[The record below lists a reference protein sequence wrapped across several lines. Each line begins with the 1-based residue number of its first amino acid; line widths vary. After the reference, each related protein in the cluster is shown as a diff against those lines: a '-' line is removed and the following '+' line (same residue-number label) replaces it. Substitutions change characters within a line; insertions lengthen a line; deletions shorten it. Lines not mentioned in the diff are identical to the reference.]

1 MSWST
6 GTHRRR
12 AASGALAIA
21 LAVVPALPA
30 FAVSPAPSATVSPAT
45 PGPATGGAGDQ
56 VVLLGRVVVPRG
68 EAVGE
73 VVVFSGRVTVDGV
86 VRGDVVVLDGQ
97 ITVSGQVS
105 GSVIAL
111 DGSVRLLATAQIGGD
126 VLAHDDVIVADG
138 ASVGGRMNEHVSF
151 NLSGPLRAVG
161 AFLSWLAVAVSTL
174 VLGLLFALVAPRA
187 LDRTAAAG
195 WTAPWGSAGWGLV
208 LAVAVP
214 VLAVAMI
221 ASVVGV
227 PLGLGLLLAI
237 GLLTLVGAVV
247 TAHAVG
253 RALVGDARGSATAF
267 LAGWGIA
274 TVVGLIPYVSGV
286 VFGLSVAYGTGA
298 AVVAVWRVR
307 GPRFRAGRSGGRQG
321 GKHRA
326 GSAPSFAPG
335 ATDAGER

>member
-1 MSWST
+1 MVWSA

-12 AASGALAIA
+12 AASGVLAIA

-30 FAVSPAPSATVSPAT
+30 FAASAAPSSPESPASTVSP
-45 PGPATGGAGDQ
+45 GPAAGGAGDQ

-73 VVVFSGRVTVDGV
+73 VVVFSGRVTVVGV
-86 VRGDVVVLDGQ
+86 VRGDVVVLDGP

-126 VLAHDDVIVADG
+126 VLAHDGVTVADG
-138 ASVGGRMNEHVSF
+138 ATVGGRVNESVSF

-187 LDRTAAAG
+187 LDRTATAG
-195 WTAPWGSAGWGLV
+195 RTAPWSSAGWGLV
-208 LAVAVP
+208 LAVALP

-227 PLGLGLLLAI
+227 PLGLGVLLAI
-237 GLLTLVGAVV
+237 GLLMLVGAVV
-247 TAHAVG
+247 TAHALG
-253 RALVGDARGSATAF
+253 RILIGEARGTATAF

-274 TVVGLIPYVSGV
+274 TVVGLIPFVSGV
-286 VFGLSVAYGTGA
+286 VFGLSAVYGTGA
-298 AVVAVWRVR
+298 IAVAVWRAR
-307 GPRFRAGRSGGRQG
+307 GPRRAARSG
-321 GKHRA
+321 GKHR
-326 GSAPSFAPG
+326 
-335 ATDAGER
+335 RR

>member
-1 MSWST
+1 MFWCPGS
-6 GTHRRR
+6 HRRR
-12 AASGALAIA
+12 ALRGALAIA
-21 LAVVPALPA
+21 LAVTPALPA
-30 FAVSPAPSATVSPAT
+30 FAASAAPSATESPASAVS
-45 PGPATGGAGDQ
+45 PGPAAGGAGDQ

-68 EAVGE
+68 ELVGE

-111 DGSVRLLATAQIGGD
+111 DGSVRLLATAQVGGD

-138 ASVGGRMNEHVSF
+138 ASVGGRMNQHVSF

-174 VLGLLFALVAPRA
+174 VLGLLFALAAPHA
-187 LDRTAAAG
+187 LDRTATAVL
-195 WTAPWGSAGWGLV
+195 TAPWRSAGWGLV
-208 LAVAVP
+208 LAAAVP
-214 VLAVAMI
+214 VLAVGMI

-227 PLGLGLLLAI
+227 PLGLGVLLAI
-237 GLLTLVGAVV
+237 ALLTFVGAVV

-253 RALVGDARGSATAF
+253 RALIGEARGATTSF

-286 VFGLSVAYGTGA
+286 VFGLSAVYGTGA
-298 AVVAVWRVR
+298 TAVAVWRAR
-307 GPRFRAGRSGGRQG
+307 GPSRGETSG
-321 GKHRA
+321 GKHR
-326 GSAPSFAPG
+326 
-335 ATDAGER
+335 RR

>member
-12 AASGALAIA
+12 AAPVA
-21 LAVVPALPA
+21 LAVALAFVPALPA
-30 FAVSPAPSATVSPAT
+30 FAASASPSASPAS
-45 PGPATGGAGDQ
+45 PGPAAGGAGDQ
-56 VVLLGRVVVPRG
+56 VVLLGRVVVDRG
-68 EAVGE
+68 ESVGE

-97 ITVSGQVS
+97 VTVSGQVS

-111 DGSVRLLATAQIGGD
+111 NGSVRLLATAQIGGD

-161 AFLSWLAVAVSTL
+161 ALLSWLAVAVSTL

-187 LDRTAAAG
+187 LDRTASAA
-195 WTAPWGSAGWGLV
+195 WTAPWASAGWGLV
-208 LAVAVP
+208 FGVAVP
-214 VLAVAMI
+214 VVAVGMI

-227 PLGLGLLLAI
+227 PLGFGLLFAI
-237 GLLTLVGAVV
+237 VLLTLIGAVV

-253 RALVGDARGSATAF
+253 RALVGDARGTATAF

-274 TVVGLIPYVSGV
+274 TVIGLIPYVSGL
-286 VFGLSVAYGTGA
+286 VFGLSALFGTGA
-298 AVVAVWRVR
+298 TAVAVSRAR
-307 GPRFRAGRSGGRQG
+307 GPRRAKGSP
-321 GKHRA
+321 GKHR
-326 GSAPSFAPG
+326 P
-335 ATDAGER
+335 R